1 MSAIL
6 DRGLT
11 EQQMR
16 EKLAREDRQ
25 GWYQSRDLVKLI
37 YDRNDEIVCRCST
50 QAHADTILRMAH
62 SFGGLVEALERIACY
77 DDERAESRLRITGS
91 YGSFDEPGSVEIA
104 REALRAA
111 NLEKVK

>member
-1 MSAIL
+1 MESPSKFMIA

-25 GWYQSRDLVKLI
+25 GWRRGKIIKNAIFDSKGNDLCDCVD
-37 YDRNDEIVCRCST
+37 DRT
-50 QAHADTILRMAH
+50 TDTILRMAH
-62 SFGGLVEALERIACY
+62 SFDGLVEALEAILDGVY
-77 DDERAESRLRITGS
+77 RADGS
-91 YGSFDEPGSVEIA
+91 LDAAMNQA

-111 NLEKVK
+111 NLEELK